1 MTLEKMD
8 QKIQAAAYYDR
19 STLFRQ
25 LFFQEYQERV
35 IHLETAFVQC

>member
-8 QKIQAAAYYDR
+8 QKMQAAAYYDR

-25 LFFQEYQERV
+25 LFFQKYLVKRV
-35 IHLETAFVQC
+35 IHLETAN